1 MPPNQRLFVEIS
13 APKAGFETLPEALLS
28 RWCCS
33 AQQDV
38 QFTGTI
44 EIDQIIKSAHQVFAH
59 HDLRHGSR
67 PAGGTGKRALRGRVV
82 FQAPFHVLHA
92 FSIEQTFGLNACPT
106 PPYGPHDNRRV
117 RALSH
122 AFRPPNGGFK
132 IGVFRGVLSV
142 GFIG

>member
-28 RWCCS
+28 RRFCS

-38 QFTGTI
+38 QFAGAL
-44 EIDQIIKSAHQVFAH
+44 EVDQIIKSTHEVVTH

-67 PAGGTGKRALRGRVV
+67 PAGGTSKRALCGRVV
-82 FQAPFHVLHA
+82 FEAPFLVDHA
-92 FSIEQTFGLNACPT
+92 FPIEQALGLNARPT
-106 PPYGPHDNRRV
+106 TSSGPHDNRRV